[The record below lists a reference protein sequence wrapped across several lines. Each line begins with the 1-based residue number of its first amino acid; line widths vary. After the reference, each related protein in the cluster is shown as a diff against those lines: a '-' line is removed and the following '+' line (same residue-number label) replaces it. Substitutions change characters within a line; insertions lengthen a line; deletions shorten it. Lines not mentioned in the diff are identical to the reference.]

1 MYSNVKPRTEGNGPI
16 GIHNYAL
23 QVVLKTVADANK
35 RLSLPKHPDTD
46 EPCKHGIGCDCS
58 LCTCHGL
65 YRKATDLPCVHRIMA
80 IIEAGGYLFKSDL
93 DIHWYI
99 DREAGEEP
107 DVLHEFSRRKR
118 QRLNVD
124 NGHSAS
130 NTSHRAIIRS
140 EISDA
145 NASSNAKAKAPVRT
159 HDSLL
164 PGFVPT
170 QKQLKQ
176 MAPDGIFCQC
186 QTNCQSGRCK
196 CSSAIPPRKC
206 GVWCHKGKATCENL
220 ESPTEN
226 ALQNTDRFEQIES
239 QLARITQM
247 MASQQEHAAQ
257 RGQYHLRQQEQL
269 QMQQR
274 QQWQGFPHQSTTSHP
289 MGPPIQP
296 MSSSQQ
302 QYHVDD
308 SYVHASNPT
317 RMRQKFGQLLM
328 G

>member
-1 MYSNVKPRTEGNGPI
+1 MYSNVKPRTEENGPI

-23 QVVLKTVADANK
+23 QVVVKTVADAKK
-35 RLSLPKHPDTD
+35 RLSLPKHLDTD

-65 YRKATDLPCVHRIMA
+65 YRKAKGLPCVHRIMA
-80 IIEAGGYLFKSDL
+80 IIKAGGYILKSDF

-118 QRLNVD
+118 QRLNIV
-124 NGHSAS
+124 NGHSAL
-130 NTSHRAIIRS
+130 NTSHRAMIRS
-140 EISDA
+140 EMSNA

-176 MAPDGIFCQC
+176 MAPDG
-186 QTNCQSGRCK
+186 TGWHLL
-196 CSSAIPPRKC
+196 SAIPPRKC

-220 ESPTEN
+220 ELPTEN
-226 ALQNTDRFEQIES
+226 ALQNTDRFEQIEG

-274 QQWQGFPHQSTTSHP
+274 QQWQGFPHQLTMSHP

-317 RMRQKFGQLLM
+317 RMRQNFGQLPM
-328 G
+328 D

>member
-1 MYSNVKPRTEGNGPI
+1 MYSNVNPRTEENGPI
-16 GIHNYAL
+16 SIHNYAL
-23 QVVLKTVADANK
+23 QVVVKTVADAKK

-46 EPCKHGIGCDCS
+46 EPCKHGIGRDCS

-65 YRKATDLPCVHRIMA
+65 YRKATGLPCVHRIMA
-80 IIEAGGYLFKSDL
+80 IIEAGGYFLKSDF

-118 QRLNVD
+118 QSLNVV

-130 NTSHRAIIRS
+130 NTSHRAMIRS
-140 EISDA
+140 KMSDA
-145 NASSNAKAKAPVRT
+145 NAFSNAKAKAP
-159 HDSLL
+159 
-164 PGFVPT
+164 
-170 QKQLKQ
+170 
-176 MAPDGIFCQC
+176 
-186 QTNCQSGRCK
+186 SGRYK
-196 CSSAIPPRKC
+196 CSSAIPRKC
-206 GVWCHKGKATCENL
+206 GVWCHKGKATFENL
-220 ESPTEN
+220 EFPTEN
-226 ALQNTDRFEQIES
+226 TLQNTDRFEQIES

-247 MASQQEHAAQ
+247 MASQQEHATQ

-274 QQWQGFPHQSTTSHP
+274 HQWQGFPHQSATSRP

-296 MSSSQQ
+296 VSSSQQ

-317 RMRQKFGQLLM
+317 RMHQKFGQLPM